1 MLQLADIHTYY
12 GQSHVIQG
20 VSLKVQSNQIVC
32 LLGRNGAGKTTVINS
47 VIGLTPPREGKVF
60 FKGRDV
66 TGLPVHRIA
75 QEGVGLVPQGRR
87 IFKYLT
93 VLENL
98 KVASGN
104 SADLNSNLDKIYAR
118 FPVLRERS
126 KAKGGQLSGGEQQ
139 MLAIARALLTNPSLL
154 LLDEPTE
161 GLAPMFAE
169 SLGRIIGGLAE
180 KELSILLVEQNIPLA
195 LSLADY
201 IYILSNGKIVH
212 ESTPQALMDNTQIM
226 DQYLGVKG

>member
-20 VSLKVQSNQIVC
+20 VSLRVESNQIVC

-60 FKGRDV
+60 LKGRDV

-98 KVASGN
+98 KVASRN

-126 KAKGGQLSGGEQQ
+126 RARGGQLSGGEQQ

-161 GLAPMFAE
+161 GLAPMLAE

-212 ESTPQALMDNTQIM
+212 ESTPQALRDNAEIM

>member
-1 MLQLADIHTYY
+1 
-12 GQSHVIQG
+12 
-20 VSLKVQSNQIVC
+20 
-32 LLGRNGAGKTTVINS
+32 
-47 VIGLTPPREGKVF
+47 
-60 FKGRDV
+60 
-66 TGLPVHRIA
+66 
-75 QEGVGLVPQGRR
+75 
-87 IFKYLT
+87 

-98 KVASGN
+98 KVASRN
-104 SADLNSNLDKIYAR
+104 SADLNSDLDRIYAR

-201 IYILSNGKIVH
+201 IYILSNGRIVY
-212 ESTPQALMDNTQIM
+212 ESTPQALIDNAQIM

>member
-12 GQSHVIQG
+12 GQSHIIQG
-20 VSLKVQSNQIVC
+20 VSLNVQNDQIVC

-47 VIGLTPPREGKVF
+47 VIGLTPPRYGKVI

-66 TGLPVHRIA
+66 TNLPVHRIA

-87 IFKYLT
+87 IFKHLT
-93 VLENL
+93 VFENL
-98 KVASGN
+98 VVGSRN
-104 SADLNSNLDKIYAR
+104 IADLNPDLEKIYSR

-126 KAKGGQLSGGEQQ
+126 KARGGQLSGGEQQ

-161 GLAPMFAE
+161 GLAPMLVE

-180 KELSILLVEQNIPLA
+180 KGLSILLVEQNISLA

-201 IYILSNGKIVH
+201 VYILSNGKIVY
-212 ESTPQALMDNTQIM
+212 ESTPQALMDNVQIM

>member
-12 GQSHVIQG
+12 GQSHIIQG
-20 VSLKVQSNQIVC
+20 VSLQVQRNQIVC

-60 FKGRDV
+60 LKGRDV

-98 KVASGN
+98 KVASRN
-104 SADLNSNLDKIYAR
+104 SADLNSDLDRIYAR

-201 IYILSNGKIVH
+201 IYILSNGRIVY
-212 ESTPQALMDNTQIM
+212 ESTPQALIDNAQIM

>member
-12 GQSHVIQG
+12 GQSHIIQG
-20 VSLKVQSNQIVC
+20 VSLNVQNDQIVC

-47 VIGLTPPREGKVF
+47 VIGLAPPRYGKVI

-87 IFKYLT
+87 IFKHLT

-98 KVASGN
+98 IVASRN
-104 SADLNSNLDKIYAR
+104 TADLNSDLEKIYVR

-126 KAKGGQLSGGEQQ
+126 KARGGQLSGGEQQ

-161 GLAPMFAE
+161 GLAPMLVE
-169 SLGRIIGGLAE
+169 SLGGIIGGLAE
-180 KELSILLVEQNIPLA
+180 KGLSILLVEQNISLA

-201 IYILSNGKIVH
+201 IYILSNGKIVY
-212 ESTPQALMDNTQIM
+212 ESTPQALMDNVQIM